1 MPVFCKGSEIDT
13 FISASFN
20 GIRNCSHMEKINNFT
35 FGVFLFLGDEV
46 KTNDWK
52 YFDISVSAKNSTL
65 GTVIYLL
72 ERIYEKEI
80 KKD

>member
-1 MPVFCKGSEIDT
+1 
-13 FISASFN
+13 
-20 GIRNCSHMEKINNFT
+20 MEKINNFT
-35 FGVFLFLGDEV
+35 FGGFLFLGDEV